1 MGPGRDAASWT
12 HIETPPPLTA
22 PSFGHPNWVLWS
34 RDDLG
39 AKTYGFGQRTSASP
53 RRVSPRFFFFAAVM
67 TWVPSLMVVSVGA
80 RFAAS
85 YFAAVMIR
93 ASGGSQTGVDRDGV
107 ALGPLLSRTGRGARF
122 AASYFAAVMIWAPN
136 PMDWSSET
144 A

>member
-1 MGPGRDAASWT
+1 MIWVQRPMVLVSR
-12 HIETPPPLTA
+12 HPLRCVA
-22 PSFGHPNWVLWS
+22 F
-34 RDDLG
+34 
-39 AKTYGFGQRTSASP
+39 
-53 RRVSPRFFFFAAVM
+53 RRGDFFFSAAVM

-93 ASGGSQTGVDRDGV
+93 ASGGSQTGVDRVGV
-107 ALGPLLSRTGRGARF
+107 TLGPLLSRTGRGARF

-136 PMDWSSET
+136 PMDWSSKT